1 MPKSFEDYNKQM
13 RGVDLLNQFVSTY
26 RVRIGQRNGMLQFQK
41 RGCHDNSGIFW
52 KK

>member
-26 RVRIGQRNGMLQFQK
+26 RVRIGQRNGDVTVPKERL
-41 RGCHDNSGIFW
+41 S
-52 KK
+52 